1 MRIIRSTLGVAVLV
15 SVCLA
20 GGQAMALGSGG
31 NSCQGSRAKQINNRD
46 VRAFKCVI
54 NSSKRLRTL
63 ALSNAQTGFA
73 QCQQEEVM
81 PTEDQ
86 VWDGVDQDGSDLVSF
101 ANEGLIAAQEGD
113 GDVAKGLQVYKPA
126 YKHDPVK
133 AELLQTA
140 IRSLSTAKSY
150 GVEFTKHISAAAKDL
165 EAHNCHGVI
174 DELDNGGATGAQGR
188 DHDADTQ
195 ESNAVDALEEL
206 AK

>member
-1 MRIIRSTLGVAVLV
+1 MRIIRSMLGAAVVV

-20 GGQAMALGSGG
+20 GVQATAFGSGG
-31 NSCQGSRAKQINNRD
+31 NPCQGSRAKQINNRD

-54 NSSKRLRTL
+54 NSSRRLRTL
-63 ALSNAQTGFA
+63 ALSNAQTGFS
-73 QCQQEEVM
+73 QCQQEQLM

-113 GDVAKGLQVYKPA
+113 GDVAKGLAVSKPA

-140 IRSLSTAKSY
+140 IRSLTTAKTY

-174 DELDNGGATGAQGR
+174 DELDPGGATGADGR
-188 DHDADTQ
+188 NHDADTQ